1 MRLLRSDRTWLISN
15 LEMYLST
22 PSESW
27 GQGQGD
33 SRHAG
38 HERTREDTR
47 THRDTWAQSD
57 TGTQ

>member
-1 MRLLRSDRTWLISN
+1 MRLLRSDSTWLISN

-27 GQGQGD
+27 GRGHGD

-38 HERTREDTR
+38 HEGTREDTR
-47 THRDTWAQSD
+47 PHRDTWAQSD
-57 TGTQ
+57 TGTR